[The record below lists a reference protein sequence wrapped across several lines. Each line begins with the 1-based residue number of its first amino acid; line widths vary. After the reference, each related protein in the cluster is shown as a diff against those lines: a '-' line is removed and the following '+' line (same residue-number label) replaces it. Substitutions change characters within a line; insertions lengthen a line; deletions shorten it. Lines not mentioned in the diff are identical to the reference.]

1 MAGNIT
7 PENTVVL
14 SPLSPERTDAPLPV
28 APPELDPETL
38 RSGLRDFL
46 QELRDAQRER
56 VNMLS
61 FTSYVVIVTLAA
73 NMVSNTS
80 CLVIVR

>member
-1 MAGNIT
+1 MKHFLSDVAGNIT
-7 PENTVVL
+7 PDNIL
-14 SPLSPERTDAPLPV
+14 MLRPLSPERTDAPLPV

-56 VNMLS
+56 V
-61 FTSYVVIVTLAA
+61 TTLALL
-73 NMVSNTS
+73 MNTW
-80 CLVIVR
+80 VT